1 MIVVEDVHKHFGGFR
16 AVDGAS
22 LTIGPGSIMTEMLA
36 SVNSDPAAKNRILSR
51 TPMLRVGE
59 PSEIASV
66 AAFLASSDASYVTG
80 QTIFADGGRMP
91 LNYTVAVPDDA

>member
-1 MIVVEDVHKHFGGFR
+1 
-16 AVDGAS
+16 
-22 LTIGPGSIMTEMLA
+22 
-36 SVNSDPAAKNRILSR
+36 
-51 TPMLRVGE
+51 MLRVGE